1 MLFIVCSGFFSLLCL
16 THLNSNTIC
25 HPCFWRQNAS
35 FKKVCRFVVISKVVV
50 WRSLSN
56 NHSTLYFENTI
67 QQLFYISENRHTFH
81 GSLEL
86 SFIILITMLLS
97 NGDTFIKTTTKIAS
111 VLHLMTHSNETLT
124 RCLKA
129 INVVGNWVYTQFFV
143 FLFLL
148 FTSSW

>member
-1 MLFIVCSGFFSLLCL
+1 M
-16 THLNSNTIC
+16 
-25 HPCFWRQNAS
+25 
-35 FKKVCRFVVISKVVV
+35 
-50 WRSLSN
+50 WRSLTN

-97 NGDTFIKTTTKIAS
+97 NGDTFIKTTNKIAS

-143 FLFLL
+143 FLISFIYKLLITLRSKIL
-148 FTSSW
+148 FTITWYIVFFLYHWISLRWH